1 MAREFHEL
9 PGVIRGIT
17 VGSKEVFPAQDQA
30 KARSRSYSEVL
41 YEHGLERSRASRGVT
56 QVWVAVPG
64 ARRRVF
70 YFAAVL
76 SSEWLVARSSEG
88 FGVCTC
94 KPRVNKGFPKQVARQ
109 LKHEA
114 KTQRKLG

>member
-1 MAREFHEL
+1 MARGFYEP

-17 VGSKEVFPAQDQA
+17 VGSKEVFPRQDQA

-41 YEHGLERSRASRGVT
+41 YEHRLEISRASRGAT

-70 YFAAVL
+70 YFAAVISSTSAPL
-76 SSEWLVARSSEG
+76 STSEWKVERSS
-88 FGVCTC
+88 
-94 KPRVNKGFPKQVARQ
+94 ARNFRSKSQ
-109 LKHEA
+109 
-114 KTQRKLG
+114 GN